1 MAKVFLK
8 TNKGIKITDLE
19 TVIEHPAITPL
30 TDEQTAFY
38 EANPTA
44 SISEIKACKIVD
56 TEEDE
61 RPPLEEYKAL
71 KMKEV
76 EELAK
81 EVVFKYIDTLT
92 YNDAVS
98 SIFIHTNTEDFSGH
112 IPTYGDAAAKKIV
125 KKYVMLRNMFSEGI
139 SGLRES
145 VYVCLNHDDVDAVYG
160 KGLAIFSDDHIEYQ
174 FRLIDEE

>member
-19 TVIEHPAITPL
+19 TVIVNPAITPL
-30 TDEQTAFY
+30 TEEQTAFY
-38 EANPTA
+38 EANPNA

-56 TEEDE
+56 TEED
-61 RPPLEEYKAL
+61 RPSLEEYKAL

-98 SIFIHTNTEDFSGH
+98 SIFIHTNTEDFSGY
-112 IPTYGDAAAKKIV
+112 IPTYEDAAAKKIV

-145 VYVCLNHDDVDAVYG
+145 VYACLNHDDVDAVYG
-160 KGLAIFSDDHIEYQ
+160 KGLAIFSDDHIEYRL
-174 FRLIDEE
+174 RLIDEE